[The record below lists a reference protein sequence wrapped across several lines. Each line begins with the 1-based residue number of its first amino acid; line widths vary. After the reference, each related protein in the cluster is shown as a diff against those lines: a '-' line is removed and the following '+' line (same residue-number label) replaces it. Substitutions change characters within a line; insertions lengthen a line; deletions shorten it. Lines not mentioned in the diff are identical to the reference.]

1 MHAQD
6 PTMTDVE
13 ACLERWRAGEAG
25 MLDRLLPLVY
35 DELRR
40 LAASQLR
47 RHQGHL
53 TLQPTA
59 LVHEVML
66 RLLGGGQHQFDNAH
80 HWYATAAKLM
90 RQILIDR
97 ARAQQRDKRGGGAQ
111 RVELI
116 DAVGLPIDADTDV
129 LDLDL
134 AIAAL
139 AQHDARMAQVVELRC
154 FVGLEVAEVAAVL
167 DLDERTIYR
176 DWSFAR
182 AWLRARC
189 APGAPHGA

>member
-1 MHAQD
+1 
-6 PTMTDVE
+6 MTDVE
-13 ACLERWRAGEAG
+13 ACLQRWRDGDAG

-35 DELRR
+35 DELR
-40 LAASQLR
+40 LMAASQLR
-47 RHQGHL
+47 RHQGHR

-59 LVHEVML
+59 LVHEVIL
-66 RLLGGGQHQFDNAH
+66 RLLGGGHHEFDSAH

-116 DAVGLPIDADTDV
+116 ESVGLPIDANTDV
-129 LDLDL
+129 LELDL

-139 AQHDARMAQVVELRC
+139 AREDARMAQVVELRC
-154 FVGLEVAEVAAVL
+154 FVGLEVNEVAAL
-167 DLDERTIYR
+167 LNLDERTIYR
-176 DWSFAR
+176 DWAFAR
-182 AWLRARC
+182 AWLRTRC
-189 APGAPHGA
+189 APGLADDA

>member
-1 MHAQD
+1 MHLQD

-167 DLDERTIYR
+167 ELDERTIYR

-189 APGAPHGA
+189 APGVPHGA

>member
-1 MHAQD
+1 
-6 PTMTDVE
+6 MTDVE
-13 ACLERWRAGEAG
+13 ACLQRWREGDAG

-47 RHQGHL
+47 RHQGHP

-66 RLLGGGQHQFDNAH
+66 RLLGSGHHEFDSAH
-80 HWYATAAKLM
+80 HWYATAARLM

-97 ARAQQRDKRGGGAQ
+97 ARAKQRDKRGGGAQ

-139 AQHDARMAQVVELRC
+139 AREDARLAQVVELRC
-154 FVGLEVAEVAAVL
+154 FVGLEVSEVAVLL

-176 DWSFAR
+176 DWAFAR

-189 APGAPHGA
+189 APGAAHGA

>member
-1 MHAQD
+1 MHLQD

-13 ACLERWRAGEAG
+13 VCLQRWRDGEAG

-66 RLLGGGQHQFDNAH
+66 RLLGGGQHQFDSAH

-139 AQHDARMAQVVELRC
+139 AREDPRMAQVVELRC
-154 FVGLEVAEVAAVL
+154 FVGLEVSEVAAVL
-167 DLDERTIYR
+167 ELDERTIYR
-176 DWSFAR
+176 DWAFAR

-189 APGAPHGA
+189 APGLAHGA